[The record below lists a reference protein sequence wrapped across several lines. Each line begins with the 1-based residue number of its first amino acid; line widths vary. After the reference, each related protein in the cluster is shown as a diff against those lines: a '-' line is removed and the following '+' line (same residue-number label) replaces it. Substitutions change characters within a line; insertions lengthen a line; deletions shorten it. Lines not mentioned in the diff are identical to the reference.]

1 MGTSPFDSM
10 LAATTAL
17 VTSGCASIRSKV
29 GRTAGAGAVSSFSQA
44 TIASDSKATIHKK
57 YFFIT
62 NFLYL

>member
-1 MGTSPFDSM
+1 M
-10 LAATTAL
+10 
-17 VTSGCASIRSKV
+17 KV
-29 GRTAGAGAVSSFSQA
+29 GRTVGAGAVSSLSQA